1 VALYY
6 VEDHSHRPVTPAP
19 PDGSEPGETIALDR
33 KDIEEVYERHPGSG
47 ADIVALGCPHCSR
60 EELETIARLLGGRKV
75 QKELWVCTAR
85 KIRDACPDLV
95 AEIEASGARVFC
107 DTCMVV
113 SPATERFRKM
123 MVNSG
128 KALVYLP
135 GLGGVQ
141 AGLGSLEEC
150 IDEAMGRR

>member
-1 VALYY
+1 MKNTRGAMRISWPWAVPTAL
-6 VEDHSHRPVTPAP
+6 ERSWRPSPVCWRAERSKKSCGCAP
-19 PDGSEPGETIALDR
+19 PG
-33 KDIEEVYERHPGSG
+33 
-47 ADIVALGCPHCSR
+47 
-60 EELETIARLLGGRKV
+60 
-75 QKELWVCTAR
+75 
-85 KIRDACPDLV
+85 KIREANPDLV

-113 SPATERFRKM
+113 SPATEGFRKM

-150 IDEAMGRR
+150 IDVATGRR

>member
-1 VALYY
+1 VRAAG
-6 VEDHSHRPVTPAP
+6 D
-19 PDGSEPGETIALDR
+19 
-33 KDIEEVYERHPGSG
+33 
-47 ADIVALGCPHCSR
+47 
-60 EELETIARLLGGRKV
+60 ARLLEGQKV

-85 KIRDACPDLV
+85 KFEDACPDLV
-95 AEIEASGARVFC
+95 AEIEACGARVFC

-113 SPATERFRKM
+113 SPATEGFRKM

-141 AGLGSLEEC
+141 AASEYGRVHRCGS
-150 IDEAMGRR
+150 GRR